1 MSPSDSKMKS
11 ATLSSPFT
19 TADGATALLLHRPPG
34 SPIESAQARSTMT
47 TSTKA
52 ERGARSTAEIAPPH
66 TERRQQKWLNY
77 EQASAYTGWSV
88 GRLRNMVSAGQ
99 IPVYGKKGVRRFRAD
114 MLDAFLSDPDVAMRK
129 FRLERNTHGD

>member
-1 MSPSDSKMKS
+1 MGLSDSKMKS
-11 ATLSSPFT
+11 APLSPPFM
-19 TADGATALLLHRPPG
+19 TADEATAVLLHRQPG
-34 SPIESAQARSTMT
+34 SPIETP
-47 TSTKA
+47 KA
-52 ERGARSTAEIAPPH
+52 ERVARSAAVIAPPPH

-99 IPVYGKKGVRRFRAD
+99 IPVYGKKGVLRFRAD